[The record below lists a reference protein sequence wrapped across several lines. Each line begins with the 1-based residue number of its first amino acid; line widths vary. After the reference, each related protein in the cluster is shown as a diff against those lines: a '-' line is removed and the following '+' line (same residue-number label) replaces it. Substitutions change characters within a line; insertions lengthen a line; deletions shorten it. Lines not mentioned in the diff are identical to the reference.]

1 MTDAQGITKTI
12 EIEAKENTYSP
23 LILGISGTTWIF
35 GGYRDLIKDLSEK
48 SQELPDLRENDEIKI
63 IESES
68 EEKYTNPPNRYSST
82 SLINKLEELGIGR
95 PSTYVSIIESI
106 TSVFINSESSLKP
119 RILAMALINNFMKPY
134 FNQYIDYEFS
144 KTMEDDL
151 DLILESKNPEESKIE
166 FLEKSHETIKS
177 HVEDYGV
184 QDPLALTTVKL
195 PFESRYVVK
204 TGRIQGK
211 IPYPYLLRDDDF
223 KVGLPPE
230 ITIEEIEAEY
240 ISEVEAQQ
248 EKSLKKERIV
258 SKCPECSSSIF
269 IKLGPNGSFY
279 IQHGIKEKGVRQEK
293 CVYKNLIGPIFE
305 DEDPDNLTEEECI
318 KRFSLSAKNPRY
330 VTSLNEWTYSAAV
343 GPYGGY
349 AMKQRD
355 RTVFENSELAE
366 MKKDEIRELIEN
378 EKSRKISNFLG
389 GEILK
394 LPKSASKESM
404 IDKISKHFELNEKD
418 IKTLSKE
425 NLVELAKSL
434 EIVFYRGRFRMKP
447 EDATKD
453 NLINKILFE
462 KKNKP
467 LESPRKALTVSPSEV
482 LELFGDTESS

>member
-1 MTDAQGITKTI
+1 M
-12 EIEAKENTYSP
+12 
-23 LILGISGTTWIF
+23 
-35 GGYRDLIKDLSEK
+35 
-48 SQELPDLRENDEIKI
+48 
-63 IESES
+63 
-68 EEKYTNPPNRYSST
+68 
-82 SLINKLEELGIGR
+82 
-95 PSTYVSIIESI
+95 VSI
-106 TSVFINSESSLKP
+106 
-119 RILAMALINNFMKPY
+119 AL
-134 FNQYIDYEFS
+134 D
-144 KTMEDDL
+144 
-151 DLILESKNPEESKIE
+151 
-166 FLEKSHETIKS
+166 
-177 HVEDYGV
+177 
-184 QDPLALTTVKL
+184 
-195 PFESRYVVK
+195 
-204 TGRIQGK
+204 
-211 IPYPYLLRDDDF
+211 
-223 KVGLPPE
+223 
-230 ITIEEIEAEY
+230 
-240 ISEVEAQQ
+240 
-248 EKSLKKERIV
+248 
-258 SKCPECSSSIF
+258 C
-269 IKLGPNGSFY
+269 
-279 IQHGIKEKGVRQEK
+279 
-293 CVYKNLIGPIFE
+293 KNLIGESCFWDSKENCLIWTDIEGKTIWKLDESNQSFKFNLPDRAGFILPRKKDGFIIGFPKFIAISNQNFSSFE
-305 DEDPDNLTEEECI
+305 KICDVEVSVKKTRINDAKVDPYGGIVFGTYNEDPDKLTEEECI